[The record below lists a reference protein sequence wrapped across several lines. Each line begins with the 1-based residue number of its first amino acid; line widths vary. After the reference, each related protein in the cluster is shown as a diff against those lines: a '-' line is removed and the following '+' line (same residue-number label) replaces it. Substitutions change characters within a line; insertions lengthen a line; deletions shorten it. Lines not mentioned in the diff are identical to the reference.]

1 MLTDSTDYQGYS
13 DAELVRCC
21 QEGDREAENM
31 LCKRYWGVLHK
42 FFKQKMGGNNVDA
55 EDLVQETFM
64 EAMGSLRTLLNPGS
78 FRWWLHTIARR
89 VLARWIKAKQKRGGQ
104 VALDAAPDVLSG
116 RDLDPEDT
124 LGQTTLKELFAASV
138 TYQPEHGVLD
148 DEFRD
153 LRRRFEETLRP
164 KELKLFRL
172 RYHDR
177 MTFGEIANALD
188 IKEGTAKV
196 RNHRL
201 LEKFK
206 TWLEKRHPEYLPLFK
221 WGDGGE

>member
-1 MLTDSTDYQGYS
+1 MLTDSTDYQEYS

-21 QEGDREAENM
+21 QEGDPAAENM

-55 EDLVQETFM
+55 EDLVQETFI
-64 EAMGSLRTLLNPGS
+64 EAMGSLKTLLNPGS
-78 FRWWLHTIARR
+78 FRWWLYTIARR

-124 LGQTTLKELFAASV
+124 LGQTTLRELFAAPV

-164 KELKLFRL
+164 KERRLFRL

-177 MTFGEIANALD
+177 MTFREIANALN
-188 IKEGTAKV
+188 IKKGTAKV
-196 RNHRL
+196 RHHRL
-201 LEKFK
+201 VKKFR
-206 TWLEKRHPEYLPLFK
+206 TWLEKHYPDHSP
-221 WGDGGE
+221 